1 MKLKMNNQV
10 GLTICVVTLLVLSTL
25 SIGQPMMFDRQK
37 KQREREVSARMEK
50 SWKAEQD
57 FRKQNNVYTA
67 NLQQLIKAG
76 LLADSLQFIPYAQGK
91 RFKVT
96 ANIDITRSG
105 RQVPSLTIVAQY
117 DDYLWDMNENSVANL
132 IEEANKR
139 GSYPGLKMSN
149 AEDSNP

>member
-10 GLTICVVTLLVLSTL
+10 GLTICVVTLLVLCTL

-50 SWKAEQD
+50 IWKAEQD

-96 ANIDITRSG
+96 TNIDITRSG

-117 DDYLWDMNENSVANL
+117 DDYLWDMNANSVANL

>member
-10 GLTICVVTLLVLSTL
+10 GLTICVITLLALCTL

-37 KQREREVSARMEK
+37 KQREREVSVRMEK
-50 SWKAEQD
+50 IWKAEQD

-76 LLADSLQFIPYAQGK
+76 LLADSLQFIPYSQGK

-105 RQVPSLTIVAQY
+105 RQVPSLTIAAQY
-117 DDYLWDMNENSVANL
+117 DDYLWDMNENTVANL
-132 IEEANKR
+132 IEDANKR
-139 GSYPGLKMSN
+139 GTYPGLKMSN
-149 AEDSNP
+149 AEDTNP

>member
-10 GLTICVVTLLVLSTL
+10 GLTICVVPLLVLCTL

-50 SWKAEQD
+50 IWKAEQD

-96 ANIDITRSG
+96 ANVDITRSG

>member
-10 GLTICVVTLLVLSTL
+10 CLTICVVTLLVLCTL

-50 SWKAEQD
+50 IWKAEQD

-76 LLADSLQFIPYAQGK
+76 LLADSLQFIPYSQGK

>member
-37 KQREREVSARMEK
+37 KQREREVTARMEK
-50 SWKAEQD
+50 IWKAEQD

-76 LLADSLQFIPYAQGK
+76 LLADSLQFIPYSQGK

-96 ANIDITRSG
+96 ANVDITRSG